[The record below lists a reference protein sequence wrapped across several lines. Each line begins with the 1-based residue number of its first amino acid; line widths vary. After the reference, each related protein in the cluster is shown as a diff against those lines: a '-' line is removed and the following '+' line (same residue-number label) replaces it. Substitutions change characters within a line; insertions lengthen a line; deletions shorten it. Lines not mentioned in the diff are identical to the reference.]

1 MLWRRFGSFW
11 AVDRE
16 GRLGPTSH
24 AYGVA
29 VVRSLAR
36 RNGDQL
42 DQVEAIRF
50 STRITCTAVQSPA
63 PRDVGMPCPLR
74 PTAMAR
80 RVVFPA
86 ACSVAI
92 VGPMSSVISV
102 AVIVVHGLFEII
114 GGEND
119 FYVVDVIWPFIV
131 DPAHN
136 KSVAT
141 AST

>member
-1 MLWRRFGSFW
+1 VLWRRFGSCC

-29 VVRSLAR
+29 VARWLAR

-50 STRITCTAVQSPA
+50 NTRITCTAVQSPA
-63 PRDVGMPCPLR
+63 PRDVGMPRPLR
-74 PTAMAR
+74 PAAIAR
-80 RVVFPA
+80 GVVFPA
-86 ACSVAI
+86 ACRVAI

-102 AVIVVHGLFEII
+102 ALIVVHGP
-114 GGEND
+114 
-119 FYVVDVIWPFIV
+119 V
-131 DPAHN
+131 
-136 KSVAT
+136 
-141 AST
+141 